1 MGFALSNGV
10 QIVCQLGI
18 SNIFVLFRRLCS
30 ELIKNDQILVA
41 FMSEPQMYY

>member
-18 SNIFVLFRRLCS
+18 SNIFVFRRLCS